1 MNDETAGA
9 TGDGGA
15 GDAVP
20 PGDAEHAPRTPRFGG
35 GTTCEHCGGSH
46 TQRQRCPLDPQPAF
60 EAPAE
65 TIAPPASSTGGIAS
79 IETVATPA
87 AGPAYGAAVH
97 PAPRYTFGSAART
110 DGSVAPP
117 AFRLLRRDGAPTR
130 RGVPRTTAK
139 YSGAIV
145 STITLISCLALA
157 GTYIGKL
164 TQAGEDAAG
173 ALTAIFVALAVGIV
187 FGMGLMFVSMKTYS
201 KVVFAL
207 LSLVLVT
214 GGFLMMVYA
223 PVVRQM
229 NTRALAEYRAFSALL
244 WLGALSLALGV
255 VLAAMCVRWALRP
268 HAIRRIA
275 RWSRLLGSAYGI
287 MLGISGLFAIFG
299 LFRLI
304 NAEATF
310 TRSGAE
316 QSVVEQ
322 AVAVA
327 AIAMWSFVPGLILT
341 YHGISASMGEG
352 SNEYRPPIA
361 AFGFAL
367 FAGVLVIGQ
376 INMGADSPIAAPMPV
391 LHIAAAA
398 LPGLTFAAMAGR
410 GSVLRGMPVRWV
422 TWRQFT
428 LAIAISMVVATTN
441 AVYVESLGSLGGV
454 ILLLVHNGAFEH
466 AQDWSGINDRIG
478 DSNLILSRNERFF
491 AALITASLLAP
502 LSEEFAKGLS
512 VRFLLRR
519 TMTRGQAFLLGAA
532 AGAGFGFL
540 EAMLYGLN
548 GISDNLADW
557 WQIMLLRGGSTSLH
571 VLCTGLTGVG
581 WWYWTV
587 ARRSG
592 VGAGLFGLAVL
603 FHASWNG
610 AFTLLESRILGLD
623 TLSDRALEIVAYVIV
638 AVASAAF
645 IVAIPIIARRLRDPA
660 PPSVEDTPLAAIAP
674 WLG

>member
-1 MNDETAGA
+1 MNDETAGTMGEPA
-9 TGDGGA
+9 GA
-15 GDAVP
+15 ADAASLGTEP
-20 PGDAEHAPRTPRFGG
+20 ALPQPRFGSS
-35 GTTCEHCGGSH
+35 TACARCGGSH
-46 TQRQRCPLDPQPAF
+46 TQRQRCLLDPEP
-60 EAPAE
+60 APA
-65 TIAPPASSTGGIAS
+65 
-79 IETVATPA
+79 VATEPFAPSPSPA
-87 AGPAYGAAVH
+87 ATIAGPASAAPP
-97 PAPRYTFGSAART
+97 PAVRPLPRYTFSSAART

-117 AFRLLRRDGAPTR
+117 PYNTLRRNAPHTR
-130 RGVPRTTAK
+130 RGVLRTTAK
-139 YSGAIV
+139 YCGAVV
-145 STITLISCLALA
+145 STTTLISCLAVA

-173 ALTAIFVALAVGIV
+173 ALTAIFISLAVGIV
-187 FGMGLMFVSMKTYS
+187 FGVGLMFVSMKTYS
-201 KVVFAL
+201 KVVFAV
-207 LSLVLVT
+207 LSPLLVT

-229 NTRALAEYRAFSALL
+229 NTPALAEYRAFSALL
-244 WLGALSLALGV
+244 WFGALSVVLGIA
-255 VLAAMCVRWALRP
+255 LAAMCLRWALRP
-268 HAIRRIA
+268 HAIRRIV
-275 RWSRLLGSAYGI
+275 RWSRLLGSAYGV

-316 QSVVEQ
+316 QTVVQQ
-322 AVAVA
+322 AIAVT
-327 AIAMWSFVPGLILT
+327 AIAMWSFMPGLILT

-361 AFGFAL
+361 AIGFAL

-376 INMGADSPIAAPMPV
+376 INMRADSPIAAPMPL
-391 LHIAAAA
+391 LHVAAAA

-410 GSVLRGMPVRWV
+410 GSVLRGVPVRWV

-428 LAIAISMVVATTN
+428 LAIAIAMTVATTI

-454 ILLLVHNGAFEH
+454 ILLLVHNGAFER
-466 AQDWSGINDRIG
+466 AQDWNSINDRIG
-478 DSNLILSRNERFF
+478 DSNFILSRNERFF

-519 TMTRGQAFLLGAA
+519 TMTRGQAFMLGAA

-548 GISDNLADW
+548 GISNNLADW

-571 VLCTGLTGVG
+571 VLCTGLTGIG

-587 ARRSG
+587 AKRSRVG
-592 VGAGLFGLAVL
+592 VGLFALAVL

-623 TLSDRALEIVAYVIV
+623 TLSDRALEVIAYVIV
-638 AVASAAF
+638 AVVSSAF
-645 IVAIPIIARRLRDPA
+645 IVAIPIVARRLRDPA
-660 PPSVEDTPLAAIAP
+660 PPTVEGTPLGALAP